1 MPSRVLRARRVWDS
15 DSRRLSAERNELTA
29 TVAIVVVG
37 INERDVSLDVFEQG
51 AVAER
56 DLPKA
61 LKAVRDSEHVAEAV
75 VLSTCM
81 RTEVY
86 AVVERFH
93 DGLADIESFF
103 RSRSSAMGPEAP
115 ALSDSL
121 FCWIDDAAVQHLFDV
136 AAGID
141 SPVLGEGEILRQVR
155 SAAELAQR
163 ERAAGPV
170 LGTLFRHAAEA
181 GKRARSET
189 AIAQGTTSLAHAAV
203 ALAGDQLE
211 GGFEGRSVLVI
222 GAGEMGAG
230 FSKALA
236 QLPLPGP
243 ARVVVANRSAKR
255 AVAIA
260 EDAGGEAVSL
270 SKLDDEL
277 GRADVVL
284 TSTAAADVVLDSARV
299 SRTMTSRPDRPLM
312 LVDVAVPRDVDPAVA
327 GVEGVR
333 LLDVEDVRRFAET
346 QMATR
351 RREIPVVQAVLAEEL
366 ERYRVSV
373 AGRSAAPV
381 VAALRARAE
390 SIRRAELDRQ
400 RSRLEALGPEA
411 REIVETVTQRTVA
424 KLLHEPTVRVK
435 DAAGSP
441 RGERLAEALRS
452 LFDL

>member
-1 MPSRVLRARRVWDS
+1 MSV
-15 DSRRLSAERNELTA
+15 
-29 TVAIVVVG
+29 VVVG
-37 INERDVSLDVFEQG
+37 INERDVQLDVFEQG

-61 LKAVRDSEHVAEAV
+61 LQALCDSENVAEAV
-75 VLSTCM
+75 VLSTCL
-81 RTEVY
+81 RIEVY

-93 DGLADIESFF
+93 DGLADIEGFF
-103 RSRSSAMGPEAP
+103 RSRSSVMGVDSLT
-115 ALSDSL
+115 LSDNL
-121 FCWIDDAAVQHLFDV
+121 FCWIDDAAVSHLFDV
-136 AAGID
+136 ASGID

-155 SAAELAQR
+155 NAAELAQR

-170 LGTLFRHAAEA
+170 LGMLFRHAVEA
-181 GKRARSET
+181 GKRARAET
-189 AIAQGTTSLAHAAV
+189 SIAQGTTSLAHAAV
-203 ALAGDQLE
+203 ALAADQLE
-211 GGFEGRSVLVI
+211 GGLEGRSVLVI

-230 FSKALA
+230 FSKALG
-236 QLPLPGP
+236 QPSGPGP

-255 AVAIA
+255 AAEVAK
-260 EDAGGEAVSL
+260 EAGAEAVSL
-270 SKLDDEL
+270 AKLDQEL

-284 TSTAAADVVLDSARV
+284 TSTAASEVVLDAARIGRAMS
-299 SRTMTSRPDRPLM
+299 SRADRPL
-312 LVDVAVPRDVDPAVA
+312 LVVDVAVPRDVDPAVA
-327 GVEGVR
+327 SLEGVR
-333 LLDVEDVRRFAET
+333 LLDVEDVRRFAEA
-346 QMATR
+346 QMASR

-366 ERYRVSV
+366 ERYRVSA

-390 SIRRAELDRQ
+390 SIRMAELNRQ
-400 RSRLEALGPEA
+400 RARLDALDPEA
-411 REIVETVTQRTVA
+411 REIVESVTQRTVA